1 MYHRDEGDFKS
12 LSEVL
17 IEEGMAAPEKIL
29 QPQDE
34 AGNVL
39 HELSRFTSFVQIKER
54 IQLDLSN
61 VALFSDSGQISKF
74 DLTLLQRQ
82 WSITEPNTE
91 EKGPEAPGGTP
102 FLT

>member
-1 MYHRDEGDFKS
+1 MLINRRSFLYHRDEGDFKS

-39 HELSRFTSFVQIKER
+39 PELSHVLPCSRKLKKGQ
-54 IQLDLSN
+54 
-61 VALFSDSGQISKF
+61 LFSEN
-74 DLTLLQRQ
+74 RH
-82 WSITEPNTE
+82 N
-91 EKGPEAPGGTP
+91 
-102 FLT
+102 